1 MAYTINKT
9 DGTTLTTVADGT
21 VNTSSTSLSIF
32 GKNYSGYGELLNE
45 NLVQILENFAN
56 TTSPSNVITG
66 QLWFDSSAGILKV
79 YNGSEF
85 KPTGGVRTGTSTP
98 ASSNVTGDLFF
109 NTTDDQLYVYDGSS
123 FILVG
128 PLFKAGSGVSGVAVE
143 DVADNLAGTQTIVKI
158 QVGGTN
164 VAVISKTE
172 FTPTDPT
179 LVSTYG
185 TIKKGYNLSSGIS
198 NNLYNGTATNAQ
210 QLGGVVAANYL
221 RSDTGDTTSGSLT
234 IANDSGLTI
243 GSGSDLSLSIDS
255 ASAAV
260 IANDTQDADID
271 FTINDGGVI
280 KTVMRLDGATSRVG
294 INNTSPTA
302 ALDVTGDVVISG
314 TLTAGAQVL
323 SSSEIAGDLTVNGNF
338 EVKGTQ
344 TIVDTTNLKV
354 EDPFI
359 VLARNNST
367 AAFDSGILIERG
379 SSDNQAFFWDESAD
393 EFVCANVTTE
403 DGTTTGN
410 VTISS
415 YANLQVGTLT
425 GTATAAQYADL
436 AEMYESDEAL
446 EVGDVVEIGGEKEI
460 TRSKTALSNKVFGV
474 VSENPAYLMNA
485 DAQGGHY
492 FPIAL
497 AGKVEIKVTGVV
509 SKGDRL
515 ASSAIP
521 GVAQAVA
528 DDDATAFN
536 VVARA
541 LQDKYNSN
549 TETIMCVINRV

>member
-9 DGTTLTTVADGT
+9 DGTTLATVADGT
-21 VNTSSTSLSIF
+21 VNTSASSISIF
-32 GKNYSGYGELLNE
+32 GQNYSGYGELLNE
-45 NLVQILENFAN
+45 NLVQMLENFAN

-66 QLWFDSSAGILKV
+66 QLWFDSSAGTLKV

-85 KPTGGVRTGTSTP
+85 KPTGGVRTGTSNP

-109 NTTDDQLYVYDGSS
+109 NTTDDQLYVYDGSDY
-123 FILVG
+123 ILIG

-143 DVADNLAGTQTIVKI
+143 EVTDSLAGTQTIVKI
-158 QVGGTN
+158 QVTGTN

-179 LVSTYG
+179 LVANYG
-185 TIKKGYNLSSGIS
+185 TIKKGYNLSSGVT

-243 GSGSDLSLSIDS
+243 GSGSDLSISIDS

-260 IANDTQDADID
+260 IANDTQDSDID
-271 FTINDGGVI
+271 FTINDGGTT
-280 KTVMRLDGATSRVG
+280 KTVMRLDGANSRVG

-302 ALDVTGDVVISG
+302 ALDITGDVVISG

-323 SSSEIAGDLTVNGNF
+323 SSSEIAGNLTVNGNF

-403 DGTTTGN
+403 DGTTSGN

-425 GTATAAQYADL
+425 GTATQAQYADL

-460 TRSKTALSNKVFGV
+460 TKSKTALSNKVFGV

-485 DAQGGHY
+485 DADEGTH

-497 AGKVEIKVTGVV
+497 AGKVEIKVTGEVR
-509 SKGDRL
+509 KGDRL

>member
-123 FILVG
+123 FILIG

-143 DVADNLAGTQTIVKI
+143 DVADSLAGTQTIVKI

-179 LVSTYG
+179 LVSAYG

-485 DAQGGHY
+485 DADEGTH

-497 AGKVEIKVTGVV
+497 AGKVEIKVTGEVR
-509 SKGDRL
+509 KGDRL

>member
-21 VNTSSTSLSIF
+21 VNTSSTSISIF

-45 NLVQILENFAN
+45 NLVQMLENFSN
-56 TTSPSNVITG
+56 TTQPSNVITG

-98 ASSNVTGDLFF
+98 GSSNVTGDLFF
-109 NTTDDQLYVYDGSS
+109 NTTDDQLYVYDGAS

-143 DVADNLAGTQTIVKI
+143 DVTDSLAGTQTIVKMN
-158 QVGGTN
+158 VGGTN
-164 VAVISKTE
+164 VAVISKAE
-172 FTPTDPT
+172 FTPVDAT
-179 LVSTYG
+179 LVANYG
-185 TIKKGYNLSSGIS
+185 TIKKGYNLSSGIA

-243 GSGSDLSLSIDS
+243 GSGSDLSLSVDS

-260 IANDTQDADID
+260 IANATQDSDID
-271 FTINDGGVI
+271 FTINDGGVT

-323 SSSEIAGDLTVNGNF
+323 SSSEIAGNLTVNGNL

-403 DGTTTGN
+403 DGTTSGN

-425 GTATAAQYADL
+425 GTATQAQYADL

-485 DAQGGHY
+485 DADEGTH
-492 FPIAL
+492 FPVAL
-497 AGKVEIKVTGVV
+497 AGKVHIKCKGTVR
-509 SKGDRL
+509 KGDRL
-515 ASSAIP
+515 ASSSEI
-521 GVAQAVA
+521 GVAQAIA

-541 LQDKYNSN
+541 LQDKYNEG
-549 TETIMCVINRV
+549 TDLIMCVINRV

>member
-9 DGTTLTTVADGT
+9 DGTTLATVADGT
-21 VNTSSTSLSIF
+21 VNTSASSISIF
-32 GKNYSGYGELLNE
+32 GQNYSGYGELLNE
-45 NLVQILENFAN
+45 NLVQMLENFSN

-66 QLWFDSSAGILKV
+66 QLWFDSSAGTLKV

-85 KPTGGVRTGTSTP
+85 KPTGGVRTGTSNP

-109 NTTDDQLYVYDGSS
+109 NTTDDQLYVYDGSDY
-123 FILVG
+123 ILIG

-143 DVADNLAGTQTIVKI
+143 EVADSLAGTQTIVKI
-158 QVGGTN
+158 QVTGTN

-179 LVSTYG
+179 LVANYG
-185 TIKKGYNLSSGIS
+185 TIKKGYNLSSGVT

-243 GSGSDLSLSIDS
+243 GSGSDLSISIDS

-271 FTINDGGVI
+271 FTINDGGTT
-280 KTVMRLDGATSRVG
+280 KTVMRLDGANSRVG

-302 ALDVTGDVVISG
+302 ALDITGDVVISG

-323 SSSEIAGDLTVNGNF
+323 SSSEIAGNLTVNGNL

-425 GTATAAQYADL
+425 GTATQAQYADL

-485 DAQGGHY
+485 DADEGTH

-497 AGKVEIKVTGVV
+497 AGKVEIKVTGEVR
-509 SKGDRL
+509 KGDRL

>member
-9 DGTTLTTVADGT
+9 DGTTLTTIADGT
-21 VNTSSTSLSIF
+21 VNTASTSLSLF

-45 NLVQILENFAN
+45 NLVQILENFSN
-56 TTSPSNVITG
+56 TTQPSNVITG
-66 QLWFDSSAGILKV
+66 QLWFDSSVGTLKV

-128 PLFKAGSGVSGVAVE
+128 PLFKAGSGVSGIAVE
-143 DVADNLAGTQTIVKI
+143 VLSDGVTDHTVVKMN
-158 QVGGTN
+158 VGGTL
-164 VAVISKTE
+164 VAIISKDE
-172 FTPTDPT
+172 FVPSPAIGGF
-179 LVSTYG
+179 G
-185 TIKKGYNLSSGIS
+185 TIKKGYNLSTSIA

-221 RSDTGDTTSGSLT
+221 RSDISDSTSGSLT
-234 IANDSGLTI
+234 ISNDSGVTI
-243 GSGSDLSLSIDS
+243 GSGSDLSLTIDS

-260 IANDTQDADID
+260 IANATQDSDID

-314 TLTAGAQVL
+314 TLTAGAQIL
-323 SSSEIAGDLTVNGNF
+323 SGSTVNGDLVVTGDF

-403 DGTTTGN
+403 DGTTAGD

-415 YANLQVGTLT
+415 YANLRVNTLT

-446 EVGDVVEIGGEKEI
+446 EAGDVIEIGGEKEI
-460 TRSKTALSNKVFGV
+460 TKSKTAMSNKVFGV
-474 VSENPAYLMNA
+474 ISQNPAYLMNA
-485 DAQGGHY
+485 DADEGTH
-492 FPIAL
+492 FPVAL
-497 AGKVEIKVTGVV
+497 AGKVHVKCKGTVK
-509 SKGDRL
+509 KGDR
-515 ASSAIP
+515 
-521 GVAQAVA
+521 
-528 DDDATAFN
+528 
-536 VVARA
+536 
-541 LQDKYNSN
+541 
-549 TETIMCVINRV
+549 

>member
-9 DGTTLTTVADGT
+9 DLSTLTTIADGT
-21 VNTSSTSLSIF
+21 VNTSSTSLSLF

-45 NLVQILENFAN
+45 NLVQMLENFSN
-56 TTSPSNVITG
+56 TTQPSNVITG
-66 QLWFDSSAGILKV
+66 QLWFDSSVGTLKV

-109 NTTDDQLYVYDGSS
+109 NTTDDQLYVYDGSG
-123 FILVG
+123 FVLVG
-128 PLFKAGSGVSGVAVE
+128 PLYKAGSGVSGVAVE
-143 DVADNLAGTQTIVKI
+143 TVTDSLAANQTIVKMN
-158 QVGGTN
+158 VGGTT
-164 VAVISKTE
+164 VAIISKAE
-172 FTPTDPT
+172 FTPSPAIAGFT
-179 LVSTYG
+179 
-185 TIKKGYNLSSGIS
+185 TIKKGYNLSTSIS
-198 NNLYNGTATNAQ
+198 NNLYNGTTTNAQ
-210 QLGGVVAANYL
+210 ELGGVVAANYL
-221 RSDTGDTTSGSLT
+221 RSDISDSTSGSLT

-243 GSGSDLSLSIDS
+243 GSGSDLSLTVDS

-260 IANDTQDADID
+260 IANATQDADID
-271 FTINDGGVI
+271 FNINDGGVI

-294 INNTSPTA
+294 INTTNPTA
-302 ALDVTGDVVISG
+302 ELEVTGDVVISG

-323 SSSEIAGDLTVNGNF
+323 SSSEIAGDLVVNGNF

-393 EFVCANVTTE
+393 TFVCANVTTE
-403 DGTTTGN
+403 DGTTAGD

-415 YANLQVGTLT
+415 YANLRVATLT
-425 GTATAAQYADL
+425 GTATAAKYADL

-460 TRSKTALSNKVFGV
+460 TKSKTALSNKVFGV

-485 DAQGGHY
+485 DADEGTH

-497 AGKVEIKVTGVV
+497 AGKVHIKCTGTVK
-509 SKGDRL
+509 KGDRL

-528 DDDATAFN
+528 DDDSTPFN

-541 LQDKYNSN
+541 LEDKYNN
-549 TETIMCVINRV
+549 DTQLILCAINRV